1 MISMQTYLL
10 AVVKSVNASRL
21 MPIISYTLSYDERH
35 MVERLVSDEVHLK
48 RRPVGVPTDSDF
60 QLVKVNGLK
69 YGW

>member
-1 MISMQTYLL
+1 
-10 AVVKSVNASRL
+10 

-48 RRPVGVPTDSDF
+48 RRPVGVPTESDI
-60 QLVKVNGLK
+60 QLVKVNVLK